1 MALFKKLGK
10 AVKKAVGGGAVASS
24 QRMAPAMRGA
34 VASMP
39 DRMPQQ
45 SPSMPDRMP
54 QQSPD
59 RMPETG
65 QPATNTGSGRTL
77 ARMPEIGLP
86 ATKTNSGG
94 LSSVIKR
101 QPAVVNSS
109 TPRKSSSVMGKMA
122 GAVATASKKMQ
133 PALGRAAAKPAV
145 GAPLQKKSIGKVIG
159 RGLIGRR

>member
-1 MALFKKLGK
+1 MKMMKKLSQ
-10 AVKKAVGGGAVASS
+10 AARGAVASS
-24 QRMAPAMRGA
+24 KKMAPAMRGA

-54 QQSPD
+54 QQSP
-59 RMPETG
+59 
-65 QPATNTGSGRTL
+65 S
-77 ARMPEIGLP
+77 MPEIGQP

-145 GAPLQKKSIGKVIG
+145 GAPLQKKSIGKVLR